1 MPRYEPD
8 DEYDAEREY
17 DPDDPETYPD
27 GLYDDDGP
35 PTVACRKCGAGMIED
50 AEQCP
55 RCGTW
60 QSDED
65 AGQSNSR
72 STWISIMLILAL
84 LAALMMAV
92 G

>member
-8 DEYDAEREY
+8 DEYDAERDY

-35 PTVACRKCGAGMIED
+35 PTVACRKCGEEMIED

-55 RCGTW
+55 HCGTW

-65 AGQSNSR
+65 AGQQNPR

-84 LAALMMAV
+84 LAALLMAV